1 MESVNQRWR
10 TLLIALLI
18 GAATLAAFW
27 PVVHNEFIKFDDGFY
42 VTLNPRVS
50 SGLSWS
56 NAGWAFRTGY
66 QSNWHPLTWL
76 SHMLDVQVFGLRPG
90 WHHLVNLLFH
100 AANAV
105 LLFVLLQRM
114 TGAVWRSAF
123 VAAFFA
129 LHPLHVESVAWIAER
144 KDVLS
149 TFFFLL
155 TLWAYVRYVDER
167 REQSGEGREG
177 NAPRSTLHAPISYL
191 PSSIFYLLSLV
202 FFALGLMSKPMLVTL
217 PCVLLLLD
225 WWPLQRIRPAA
236 IGPQL
241 ITLLREKAPFF
252 CLALASSVVTFL
264 VQEQGR
270 AIKAV
275 LPFAPRVAN
284 AVASYLKYLGK
295 IFWPVDLAIFYPH
308 PDLRFPVSA
317 QWPEWQIVAAALLL
331 VALSWWTLRRLKPQP
346 WLSVGWFWYLGT
358 LVPVIGLVQVG
369 NQAMADRYTYIPL
382 IGIFIALVWG
392 TAEACR
398 GHAWAKPVM
407 AGAGVALVTA
417 CAWATHSQVKYWR
430 TNFILFQ
437 HALAV
442 TANNAVA
449 HYHVGSGYKD
459 QDNYGLALAHFQAAV
474 RADPSYADGYYGL
487 GLTLEHIGQLSQAVE
502 EYRATLRLRP
512 WSVDLHNHLGAL
524 LSTLG
529 KRDEAIREFQ
539 QTLQLS
545 PDFVEAHYN
554 VGVLLSDRGDFS
566 GAASHF
572 GEVVRLKP
580 DDTEARAQLAAAN
593 AHLQRTPQPSQPAP
607 PRP

>member
-1 MESVNQRWR
+1 MQWVNQKWR
-10 TLLIALLI
+10 TWLISLLIA
-18 GAATLAAFW
+18 AATLAAFW

-76 SHMLDVQVFGLRPG
+76 SHMSDVQLFGLRPG
-90 WHHLVNLLFH
+90 WHHSVSLLFH
-100 AANAV
+100 SANAV
-105 LLFVLLQRM
+105 LLFLLLQGM
-114 TGAVWRSAF
+114 TGALWRSAF

-155 TLWAYVRYVDER
+155 TLWAYVRYVCER

-177 NAPRSTLHAPISYL
+177 NAPRSTLHAPISCL
-191 PSSIFYLLSLV
+191 PSSVFYPLSLF

-217 PCVLLLLD
+217 PFVLLLLD
-225 WWPLQRIRPAA
+225 WWPLQRFRPAA
-236 IGPQL
+236 IAPQL
-241 ITLLREKAPFF
+241 RNLVREKAPFF
-252 CLALASSVVTFL
+252 ILALASSVVTFL
-264 VQEQGR
+264 VQDRGR
-270 AIKAV
+270 AIKAA
-275 LPFAPRVAN
+275 LPFEPRLAN

-295 IFWPVDLAIFYPH
+295 TFWPVDLAVFYPY
-308 PDLRFPVSA
+308 PDLRLPLSG
-317 QWPEWQIVAAALLL
+317 QWPMWQILAAALLL
-331 VALSWWTLRRLKPQP
+331 IAISCWTLRRLTQQP
-346 WLSVGWFWYLGT
+346 WLGVGWFWYLGT
-358 LVPVIGLVQVG
+358 LVPVIGFVQVG

-382 IGIFIALVWG
+382 IGIFIGIVWG
-392 TAEACR
+392 TAAACR
-398 GHAWAKPVM
+398 GLAWSKVA
-407 AGAGVALVTA
+407 AGAGVALVLA
-417 CAWATHSQVKYWR
+417 CAWATRVQVKYWR

-459 QDNYGLALAHFQAAV
+459 QGKYGLALAQFQAAV

-487 GLTLEHIGQLSQAVE
+487 GLTLERLGRLPQAIEQYQV
-502 EYRATLRLRP
+502 TLRLRP
-512 WSVDLHNHLGAL
+512 WLADLHNHLGAL
-524 LSTLG
+524 LSALG

-539 QTLQLS
+539 QTLQLN

-554 VGVLLSDRGDFS
+554 LGALLSDRGDFS
-566 GAASHF
+566 GAAAQF
-572 GEVVRLKP
+572 AEVVRLKP
-580 DDTEARAQLAAAN
+580 DDAEARTRLAAAN
-593 AHLQRTPQPSQPAP
+593 AHLQRSPQPSQLAP